1 MVNSLDGP
9 HLPIWFLVHFYP
21 VRILLKKIIERENG
35 TFHEQN
41 TWIRYISL
49 IFNEASVNVYENDV
63 IMEEL

>member
-1 MVNSLDGP
+1 MVHSLGGSP
-9 HLPIWFLVHFYP
+9 LLSRFLVHFYP

-63 IMEEL
+63 IMEVL